1 MPGFSDK
8 FTALPKPD
16 RELPV
21 LHEFFHEGLPQW
33 LNHMGM
39 STGHNDRVGAFAGAV
54 VATVVLLAMARV
66 LTWGFQVVLRRISS
80 KTGTHFDDHLLTQ
93 RLHHYLGRIIPLIIG
108 FRSLPAVFEDFPG
121 WISPLEHLFVV
132 FFIVLVVRILRAVMK
147 AGRDTLHQREEY
159 RGKPL
164 DSYIQVASLV
174 LYILGG
180 LAIFSQLTG
189 QSIVTFLAAM
199 GAASAVLLLVFKD
212 TILGFVA
219 SLQIS
224 ANNMVHVGDWIA
236 MPKYGADGDV
246 EEINLTTVKV
256 RNFDRTVTM
265 VPTYALISDSFQ
277 NYRAM
282 QEGGGRRIKR
292 SIRIKMGSIR
302 FLAPEELERLKAI
315 ELLGTYI
322 HEKQAEIEAFN
333 REHQVDKGLLLNGR
347 NQTNVGLFRQYMG
360 RYLVQQPGIRT
371 DMTATVRQLQP
382 DEFGLPLEVYCFS
395 SDVGF
400 EGMERIQA
408 DLFDHLIA
416 AAPTFG
422 LEIFEKPASDDLRAI
437 ANNFSLRQA

>member
-1 MPGFSDK
+1 MPGLANK
-8 FTALPKPD
+8 FTTLPKPGN
-16 RELPV
+16 ELPV
-21 LHEFFHEGLPQW
+21 FHEFFHERLPQW
-33 LNHMGM
+33 LGDMGM
-39 STGHNDRVGAFAGAV
+39 PAGSNEWVGALAGVVVAAV
-54 VATVVLLAMARV
+54 VLWVLAQI
-66 LTWGFQVVLRRISS
+66 LTWVLDTVLRRISS
-80 KTGTHFDDHLLTQ
+80 KTDTHFDDHLVTQ
-93 RLHHYLGRIIPLIIG
+93 RLHHYLGRIIPLILG
-108 FRSLPAVFEDFPG
+108 FRALPAVFEGFPG

-147 AGRDTLHQREEY
+147 AGRDTLHMREEY

-174 LYILGG
+174 LYIMGG

-302 FLAPEELERLKAI
+302 FLAQEELEQLKGI
-315 ELLGTYI
+315 ELLTDYI
-322 HEKQAEIEAFN
+322 REKQVEIEAFN

-382 DEFGLPLEVYCFS
+382 DEFGLPLEVYSFS
-395 SDVGF
+395 SDVSF
-400 EGMERIQA
+400 EGMEQIQA
-408 DLFDHLIA
+408 DIFDHLIA
-416 AAPTFG
+416 AAPAFG
-422 LEIFEKPASDDLRAI
+422 LEIFEKPASDDLRSI
-437 ANNFSLRQA
+437 ASNLSLRPA